1 MATIKTE
8 DIISDCAH
16 NLQSR
21 DSCIDKDVINK
32 LSVLV
37 NTDNKIIKDTKDI
50 TKNLKQ
56 IYNCETEVC
65 LLEKKEVI
73 DVIGYDTANN
83 QLKENFKPNGPL
95 DKNKWLSNYDID
107 DVLKQFSKK
116 KENANFKHIP
126 FQMRDFEEVG
136 GELATTDF
144 IKEYNE
150 NGIRCFGVI
159 LNDDISTGRG
169 THWTAMFGDFRKEPF
184 TIEHFNSSGTG
195 PKNEVRVWMTKTKML
210 LEKHFNTKVNVVEVS
225 KIHHQMD
232 NSSCG
237 PYALYYIISRLENI
251 PYEKFQEKR
260 IPDSE
265 MWEFRKVL
273 FRGH

>member
-1 MATIKTE
+1 MATIKNE
-8 DIISDCAH
+8 DIISECAH

-21 DSCIDKDVINK
+21 DSCIDEDVMNQ

-50 TKNLKQ
+50 TKNLKK
-56 IYNCETEVC
+56 IYNCETDSC
-65 LLEKKEVI
+65 LLKRREVI
-73 DVIGYDTANN
+73 NVIGYDTANY
-83 QLKENFKPNGPL
+83 QLKENFKPDGPL
-95 DKNKWLSNYDID
+95 DKNEWLSNYDID

-116 KENANFKHIP
+116 KDNANFKHIS
-126 FQMRDFEEVG
+126 FQMRDFEKVG
-136 GELATTDF
+136 SELATTDF
-144 IKEYNE
+144 IKEYE
-150 NGIRCFGVI
+150 NGVRCFGVI
-159 LNDDISTGRG
+159 LNDDVSTGKG

-184 TIEHFNSSGTG
+184 TIEHFNSSGAG
-195 PKNEVRVWMTKTKML
+195 PKNEVRVWMAKTKML
-210 LEKHFNTKVNVVEVS
+210 LEKHFNTKVVVVEVS
-225 KIHHQMD
+225 KVQHQMD

-237 PYALYYIISRLENI
+237 PYSLYYIISRLENI